1 MIFHIFANYMA
12 VKSLIFRTFNNQRL
26 AIVLKTYFNIGT
38 VLSPHKVNAKE
49 ALILGFEKKGI
60 I

>member
-1 MIFHIFANYMA
+1 MA